1 MPLNAALGA
10 SQAGTP
16 KFVSFILF
24 VFEVLQFVLIV
35 LSKGQI
41 ISKGLF
47 GVLKF
52 SQNMNEQIRS
62 FDFWENSR
70 IPKVLSKLSDL

>member
-41 ISKGLF
+41 ILKGLF
-47 GVLKF
+47 GVLEF
-52 SQNMNEQIRS
+52 SQKMNERIR
-62 FDFWENSR
+62 FYYYYE
-70 IPKVLSKLSDL
+70 L